1 MREGEVTQTDPT
13 RQGLEKCR
21 KGKDSLW
28 GFWIG
33 KEGRRKTF
41 SITCIK
47 KYIVYSTFFSPQTY
61 WKHVIFSI
69 KWCYF
74 NPVFR
79 NVYKK
84 PCGIYE
90 CSKNLQNRLNCNGF
104 YFLLSGDSK
113 AVYGRNTIMS
123 CPTCGHFSRY
133 STTKEGPKPQPMGL
147 FWIPAST
154 LLIPSQ
160 WFCIVRTNL
169 NLRNTILF
177 FGSDFTQKRM
187 LHSIKCLF
195 FILDTV
201 QSSFLFS
208 PLPWLPLKEPSTCAR
223 CSAWTTTS
231 QCQAVL
237 GLLPNCFYSHSKTGL
252 HIQLLLTQDVKKK
265 KPPQNHPTNIYY
277 ILEGKDYIWTL

>member
-1 MREGEVTQTDPT
+1 MRAHQALGLLCYLFTIRRLCVVLTSCLMSNEGRGSNTNRSDKAGVGEMQ
-13 RQGLEKCR
+13 
-21 KGKDSLW
+21 KGRR
-28 GFWIG
+28 FWIG

-177 FGSDFTQKRM
+177 FGSDFTQKTDAALNKM
-187 LHSIKCLF
+187 
-195 FILDTV
+195 FIFYIGY
-201 QSSFLFS
+201 S
-208 PLPWLPLKEPSTCAR
+208 
-223 CSAWTTTS
+223 
-231 QCQAVL
+231 AVL
-237 GLLPNCFYSHSKTGL
+237 FPFLSPALTAFEGTL
-252 HIQLLLTQDVKKK
+252 HLCQMLCLDNHVSVSGCAGASAQLLLQ
-265 KPPQNHPTNIYY
+265 P
-277 ILEGKDYIWTL
+277 